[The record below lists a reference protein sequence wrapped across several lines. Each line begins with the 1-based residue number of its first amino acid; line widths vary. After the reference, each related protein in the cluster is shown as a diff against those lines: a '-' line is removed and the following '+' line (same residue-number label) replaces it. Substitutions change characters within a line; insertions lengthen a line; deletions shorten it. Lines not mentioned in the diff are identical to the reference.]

1 MSAWENLEGS
11 ENVETRCS
19 GVVSMEAIKRV
30 VSEEEGPAV
39 MALRISV
46 GRVGPTG
53 PCWARRAEGS
63 CL

>member
-1 MSAWENLEGS
+1 MSACENLDGL
-11 ENVETRCS
+11 ENVETRS

-46 GRVGPTG
+46 GRAGPTG
-53 PCWARRAEGS
+53 PCWARRAEAIR
-63 CL
+63 C